1 MCHFQFLG
9 RLYAKS
15 IIDAHLIDLNLSPIF
30 SYWLLGLENH
40 ITPSD
45 FFYVDNFYQK
55 SVNAYLEF
63 HEKVLVAMDEI
74 LGEPERNERIEG
86 QVFAISLIQGG
97 MEEVRTIIGS
107 WMTLSTCKQQQ

>member
-1 MCHFQFLG
+1 MGCILTFFTELTQSQQATQLCHFQFLG

-55 SVNAYLEF
+55 SVNAYLEY
-63 HEKVLVAMDEI
+63 HEKVLVAM
-74 LGEPERNERIEG
+74 
-86 QVFAISLIQGG
+86 
-97 MEEVRTIIGS
+97 
-107 WMTLSTCKQQQ
+107 